1 MSAPTPQ
8 ICFRHTPLPTPK
20 FAETLKHVTSR
31 PQVSFTVAPWRLC
44 KPSSVSNFANIG
56 LPRKAARLKFK
67 HVLEAISCG
76 ETTADN
82 RGQPGKRN
90 GALRFKAARPSVL
103 NFSFCCLVVAF
114 TTHRKILYISISR
127 STTMEP
133 TDTIW
138 KVCGRTGETK

>member
-1 MSAPTPQ
+1 MASVQT
-8 ICFRHTPLPTPK
+8 FKRFK
-20 FAETLKHVTSR
+20 
-31 PQVSFTVAPWRLC
+31 LC
-44 KPSSVSNFANIG
+44 EYRASEESGTAKIEN
-56 LPRKAARLKFK
+56 
-67 HVLEAISCG
+67 VLEAISRG

-90 GALRFKAARPSVL
+90 GALRFKAACPSVL